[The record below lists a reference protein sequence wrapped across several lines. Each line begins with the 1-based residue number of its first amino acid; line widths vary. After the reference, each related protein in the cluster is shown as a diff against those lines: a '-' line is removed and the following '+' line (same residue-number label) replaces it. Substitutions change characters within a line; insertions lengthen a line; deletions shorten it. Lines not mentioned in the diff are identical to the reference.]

1 MPRSDDTTPVAV
13 SLAEIARL
21 AGVGR
26 AAVSNWRRR
35 YETFPAPVGGTD
47 TSPLF
52 SLPDVEAWLRN
63 ENKIKNSVGPLE
75 RLGPELESL
84 GERDATGRLV
94 AAVGVRLSGTE
105 ENGPPGE
112 PFGTREARFLT
123 HVSEV
128 AAAEGAARTFGFLVD
143 RWLRT
148 HVRQITT
155 TPEPLADLMAEIAS
169 TVHPGEV
176 RTLLDPACGTG
187 SLLLSGAKT
196 GKDRPGTE
204 IFGQDNDPVL
214 AALAGA
220 RLAMAGFAASVT
232 SSDTL
237 LADAHADVRADVVL
251 CSPPSNER
259 DWGHSELATDAR
271 WVFGLPP
278 RTESELAWVQHA
290 VASLASE
297 GVAVLLL
304 PPAVAARRAGRRIR
318 AGLLRAGVLHA
329 VIALPPGAAPPH
341 GVGLHL
347 WVLRSGEPTAASRTE
362 LLMVD
367 TAHGLDTTS
376 LGKTGINW
384 ARLRESVLAALR
396 GERTYES
403 VRAPVISLLDEQV
416 DLTPARHIPF
426 TGSVNGIELRRSWTR
441 FDTHLRELQ
450 DTAASLAA
458 LAPTEGPDAN
468 SPASLTTVAEL
479 ERAGALTVLVGQ
491 GLPEDLIRQGP
502 PPKGAV
508 PVLTVPGLLSPDSA
522 GHWLPGADVAR
533 GEVGGTLT
541 VTAGQDVIL
550 VGVTRAFNV
559 MVDSAAPSVLGPSL
573 YALRTDPAVLDPW
586 FLAGCLRA
594 PGNARQAGTH
604 ATTSSRVDV
613 RRLHVPRIPLKE
625 QQAYGEIYRK
635 VASFE
640 RDLRDIGSTGAEL
653 ARSLGELMSTGRLRG
668 K

>member
-1 MPRSDDTTPVAV
+1 MPKSTGTSPVAV

-35 YETFPAPVGGTD
+35 YETFPAPIGGTD

-52 SLPDVEAWLRN
+52 SLPDVETWLHA
-63 ENKIKNSVGPLE
+63 ENKIKNAVGSLE

-84 GERDATGRLV
+84 GERDATGRLI
-94 AAVGVRLSGTE
+94 AAVGIQLSGAE
-105 ENGPPGE
+105 ESDSDQKSLGA
-112 PFGTREARFLT
+112 REARFLARVT
-123 HVSEV
+123 EV
-128 AAAEGAARTFGFLVD
+128 ASVEGASRTFGFLVD

-155 TPEPLADLMAEIAS
+155 TPEPLAQLMTAIAS
-169 TVHPGEV
+169 TVRAGEV

-187 SLLLSGAKT
+187 ALLLSGAVLRKN
-196 GKDRPGTE
+196 RPGTG

-214 AALAGA
+214 AALTSA
-220 RLAMAGFAASVT
+220 RLAMAGFTASVT

-237 LADAHADVRADVVL
+237 LADAHSDVRADVVL
-251 CSPPSNER
+251 CNPPSNER
-259 DWGHSELATDAR
+259 DWGHAELATDGR
-271 WVFGLPP
+271 WAFGHPP

-290 VASLASE
+290 VASLAPD

-318 AGLLRAGVLHA
+318 AGLLRSGALQA

-347 WVLRSGEPTAASRTE
+347 WVLRSAESTATSRAD
-362 LLMVD
+362 LLLVD
-367 TAHGLDTTS
+367 TAHGLDAAS

-384 ARLRESVLAALR
+384 PRLLEGVPAALR
-396 GERTYES
+396 GEHTYES
-403 VRAPVISLLDEQV
+403 MSIPVIDLLDEQV

-426 TGSVNGIELRRSWTR
+426 AGGVDGMELRRSWTQ
-441 FDTHLRELQ
+441 FDTHLRELR
-450 DTAASLAA
+450 DTAGVLSA
-458 LAPTEGPDAN
+458 LSSKDTDNADPQV
-468 SPASLTTVAEL
+468 SLTTVAEL
-479 ERAGALTVLVGQ
+479 ERAGALTVLAGQ
-491 GLPEDLIRQGP
+491 ALPEDLLQRGA

-508 PVLTVPGLLSPDSA
+508 PVLTVPGLLSAGSA
-522 GHWLPGADVAR
+522 GYWLAGSEVAR

-541 VTAGQDVIL
+541 VTAGEDVIL

-559 MVDSAAPSVLGPSL
+559 MVDSGAPSVLGSNL
-573 YALRTDPAVLDPW
+573 YALRTDPTVLDPW

-613 RRLHVPRIPLKE
+613 RRLHVPRMPLKD

-640 RDLRDIGSTGAEL
+640 REMRGLGSTGAEL
-653 ARSLGELMSTGRLRG
+653 ARSLGDLMSTGRLNW